1 MRYPNEY
8 DKCTINEFDN
18 VDLVN
23 VILKRITQQEE
34 ITEEDRRVITHLNE
48 CLFQMNLKKQN
59 QKKRKNE
66 NKW

>member
-1 MRYPNEY
+1 MWYPNEY